1 VRRVVVDASALV
13 ELLLATELAHAVAAE
28 IAGAEIDLHVPALC
42 DVEVASALRRAL
54 LAGRLD
60 EARARAALRDLADL
74 PLTRHGHQLLLGRV
88 LALRDNLSAYDA
100 AYAALAERLA
110 AKLVTADAGLAAAA
124 RRHVGLEVATVG
136 P

>member
-1 VRRVVVDASALV
+1 MKRVVVDASALV
-13 ELLLATELAHAVAAE
+13 ELLLATELAPAVAAE
-28 IAGAEIDLHVPALC
+28 LAAPEADLHVPALC

-60 EARARAALRDLADL
+60 EVRARVALRDLADL

-100 AYAALAERLA
+100 TYAALAERLEA
-110 AKLVTADAGLAAAA
+110 RLVTADAGLAAAA
-124 RRHVGLEVATVG
+124 VGHLGLDVVAVAR
-136 P
+136 